1 MDCNTNVLH
10 RRNSWRI
17 SEAPEEDHISS
28 APACTELGF
37 FYPFFDYLLVVERA
51 DLEAIT
57 SHCWDFCVHTDCS
70 SWGEGIGVCKE
81 STHCA
86 EPDPERGGGDSH
98 EGGVLSLCQA
108 WTAAS
113 S

>member
-1 MDCNTNVLH
+1 MLH

-57 SHCWDFCVHTDCS
+57 TVGISVCTQTAPHGVKGLEFARRAHT
-70 SWGEGIGVCKE
+70 
-81 STHCA
+81 
-86 EPDPERGGGDSH
+86 
-98 EGGVLSLCQA
+98 VLSQTQREEEG
-108 WTAAS
+108 TAMKEGC
-113 S
+113 